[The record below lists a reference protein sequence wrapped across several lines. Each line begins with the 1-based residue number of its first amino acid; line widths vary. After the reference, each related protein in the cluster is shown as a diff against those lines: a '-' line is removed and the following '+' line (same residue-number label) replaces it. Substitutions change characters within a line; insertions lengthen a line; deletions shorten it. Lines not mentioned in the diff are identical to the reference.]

1 MALVGW
7 AVLIPTGLAMLDL
20 RLDHPWWL
28 LGMMCLVWVA
38 DISAYFAG
46 RKFGKNKLAPSISPG
61 KTWEGVVGAMLGVS
75 VCIVLA
81 WSFSPYSTHIAL
93 LPSLLLASWCWVG
106 LAVIGDLFES
116 AIKRQAGVKDSG
128 ALLPGHGGL
137 LDRIDALTST
147 LAARRAGDFV
157 ATSEL
162 TGHATDHD
170 AAHYILGSTG
180 SIGTSTLDVVARH
193 PDKFRIVALTANSQV
208 DLLFRQ
214 CQQFKPRYAVL
225 LDEAAAIQLRQR
237 VREAGLSTEVL
248 SGMAAL
254 EQVVVLPEV
263 DAVMA
268 AIVGAAG
275 LRPTLAAAH
284 AGKKILLA
292 NKETLVMA
300 GNVFMDAVRA
310 SGSMLLP
317 IDSEHNAIFQALP
330 RGYDGNLA
338 ANGVRRILLTASGG
352 PFRNTPL
359 GELHN
364 VTPEQACAHP
374 NWVMGRKISVDS
386 ASMMNKGLEVIE
398 AHWLFNAS
406 ADDIQVVI
414 HPQSVIHSLVEY
426 VDGSVL
432 AQLGNPDMRTPI
444 AYGLAYPERID
455 AGVAPLDLFKVATM
469 NFVAPDFERFPCLA
483 LAYQALRAAGTAP
496 AVLNAAN
503 EVAVAA
509 FLDKQISF
517 LSIPRVIE
525 AVLDALPVSTVGC
538 LDDVLG
544 ADAEA
549 RRAAQQ
555 QIQKS
560 SR

>member
-1 MALVGW
+1 MQ
-7 AVLIPTGLAMLDL
+7 
-20 RLDHPWWL
+20 HP
-28 LGMMCLVWVA
+28 A
-38 DISAYFAG
+38 
-46 RKFGKNKLAPSISPG
+46 RKHV
-61 KTWEGVVGAMLGVS
+61 TMR
-75 VCIVLA
+75 
-81 WSFSPYSTHIAL
+81 HITMRH
-93 LPSLLLASWCWVG
+93 
-106 LAVIGDLFES
+106 I
-116 AIKRQAGVKDSG
+116 
-128 ALLPGHGGL
+128 
-137 LDRIDALTST
+137 T
-147 LAARRAGDFV
+147 
-157 ATSEL
+157 
-162 TGHATDHD
+162 
-170 AAHYILGSTG
+170 ILGSTG

-193 PDKFRIVALTANSQV
+193 PDRFRIVALTANSRA
-208 DLLFRQ
+208 DLLFQQ
-214 CQQFKPRYAVL
+214 CRQFKPRYAVM
-225 LDEAAAIQLRQR
+225 LDSAAAAELRRR
-237 VREAGLSTEVL
+237 VREAGLDTEVL
-248 SGMAAL
+248 SGAAAL
-254 EQVVVLPEV
+254 EEVAVLPEV

-284 AGKKILLA
+284 AGKMILLA

-310 SGSMLLP
+310 SGAVLLP

-330 RGYDGNLA
+330 RGYDGDLS

-352 PFRNTPL
+352 PFRETPL
-359 GELHN
+359 SALQV
-364 VTPEQACAHP
+364 VTPDQACAHP

-398 AHWLFNAS
+398 AHWLFNAG
-406 ADDIQVVI
+406 ADDIQVVV

-469 NFVAPDFERFPCLA
+469 NFTVPDLTRFPCLA
-483 LAYQALRAAGTAP
+483 LAYRALRAAGTAP

-509 FLDKQISF
+509 FLDRQIPF
-517 LSIPRVIE
+517 LSIPRIIE
-525 AVLDALPVSTVGC
+525 AVLDAMPATAVGS
-538 LDDVLG
+538 LDDVLA

-549 RRAAQQ
+549 RIVAQQ
-555 QIQKS
+555 QLQGSK
-560 SR
+560 